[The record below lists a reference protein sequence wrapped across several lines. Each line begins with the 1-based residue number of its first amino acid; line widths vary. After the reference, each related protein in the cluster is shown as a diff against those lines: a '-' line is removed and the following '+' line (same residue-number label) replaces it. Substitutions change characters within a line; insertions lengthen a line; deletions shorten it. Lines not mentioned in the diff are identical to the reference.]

1 MHHKPVR
8 AASIRIQSVTRR
20 VDLVRRRPRR
30 EAAHQVAQPVAVD
43 TILRRGDFLS
53 QYLTLHLTHR
63 GALWAS
69 GAAQAAQFVRIILVW
84 RGACKFLRGG
94 GCFFGL
100 ASVLPLAVPLRR
112 RGQNETNKGPQ
123 SQRERPPG
131 APGWPIAA
139 PTADA
144 PRPRVAA
151 DPTSSRASS
160 NKMADWR
167 ATSDWTA
174 RMRETPNLA
183 RNTVFVE
190 EAAPKPQTQPPYR
203 GGRPG
208 APPSGIRDGD
218 WQCPECP
225 NVNFARRME
234 CHRCGAPRPYEP
246 RKPRARQLRDD
257 EEPRYRRPRP
267 RDRSEERDRH
277 RRRSRSRSRD
287 GGRKFERGR
296 HKGEPPK
303 EDNWRCG
310 HCQNDNWGWRK
321 VRVVVSV
328 LRDRLP

>member
-1 MHHKPVR
+1 
-8 AASIRIQSVTRR
+8 
-20 VDLVRRRPRR
+20 
-30 EAAHQVAQPVAVD
+30 
-43 TILRRGDFLS
+43 
-53 QYLTLHLTHR
+53 
-63 GALWAS
+63 
-69 GAAQAAQFVRIILVW
+69 
-84 RGACKFLRGG
+84 
-94 GCFFGL
+94 
-100 ASVLPLAVPLRR
+100 
-112 RGQNETNKGPQ
+112 
-123 SQRERPPG
+123 
-131 APGWPIAA
+131 
-139 PTADA
+139 
-144 PRPRVAA
+144 
-151 DPTSSRASS
+151 
-160 NKMADWR
+160 MADWR

-190 EAAPKPQTQPPYR
+190 EAAPKPQTQQPYR

-257 EEPRYRRPRP
+257 EEPRYRRPR
-267 RDRSEERDRH
+267 DRSEERHR

-287 GGRKFERGR
+287 GGRKFDRGR

-321 VRVVVSV
+321 VRTFGELS
-328 LRDRLP
+328 

>member
-1 MHHKPVR
+1 MP
-8 AASIRIQSVTRR
+8 
-20 VDLVRRRPRR
+20 
-30 EAAHQVAQPVAVD
+30 
-43 TILRRGDFLS
+43 G
-53 QYLTLHLTHR
+53 
-63 GALWAS
+63 S
-69 GAAQAAQFVRIILVW
+69 GR
-84 RGACKFLRGG
+84 
-94 GCFFGL
+94 L
-100 ASVLPLAVPLRR
+100 ANRS
-112 RGQNETNKGPQ
+112 
-123 SQRERPPG
+123 
-131 APGWPIAA
+131 A
-139 PTADA
+139 PTAE
-144 PRPRVAA
+144 AA
-151 DPTSSRASS
+151 AHTHAWQQSPTTKS

-190 EAAPKPQTQPPYR
+190 EAAPKPQTQQPYR

-321 VRVVVSV
+321 VRAVVSV

>member
-1 MHHKPVR
+1 M
-8 AASIRIQSVTRR
+8 ASEYTRLARRTISSV
-20 VDLVRRRPRR
+20 LRPLDNP
-30 EAAHQVAQPVAVD
+30 A
-43 TILRRGDFLS
+43 LWLS
-53 QYLTLHLTHR
+53 QAKPKGLH
-63 GALWAS
+63 
-69 GAAQAAQFVRIILVW
+69 
-84 RGACKFLRGG
+84 
-94 GCFFGL
+94 
-100 ASVLPLAVPLRR
+100 
-112 RGQNETNKGPQ
+112 
-123 SQRERPPG
+123 SQRERVPG
-131 APGWPIAA
+131 AGGRPIAA
-139 PTADA
+139 PRPLKP
-144 PRPRVAA
+144 PRS
-151 DPTSSRASS
+151 PTCGSRAQPKAEQGA
-160 NKMADWR
+160 KMADWR

-321 VRVVVSV
+321 VRALISV

>member
-1 MHHKPVR
+1 
-8 AASIRIQSVTRR
+8 
-20 VDLVRRRPRR
+20 
-30 EAAHQVAQPVAVD
+30 
-43 TILRRGDFLS
+43 
-53 QYLTLHLTHR
+53 
-63 GALWAS
+63 
-69 GAAQAAQFVRIILVW
+69 
-84 RGACKFLRGG
+84 
-94 GCFFGL
+94 
-100 ASVLPLAVPLRR
+100 
-112 RGQNETNKGPQ
+112 
-123 SQRERPPG
+123 
-131 APGWPIAA
+131 
-139 PTADA
+139 
-144 PRPRVAA
+144 
-151 DPTSSRASS
+151 
-160 NKMADWR
+160 MADWR
-167 ATSDWTA
+167 ATRDWTA

-190 EAAPKPQTQPPYR
+190 EAAPKPQTQQPYR